1 MYFYINNKIRF
12 PILVPRK
19 YAKKLVSFLVY
30 CVMCLVP
37 RNSNPRYWVWSLQSS
52 AVTLSTKRLG
62 PSLLPSYS
70 ESYTRAPLGPEQG
83 SMRHQFFPSV
93 LRPLLWETDLV
104 NLFVLNCSSSP
115 LSYSISWAHIANPT
129 STACWYIWTNT
140 LTSSQVHM
148 MFHIL
153 QLVKII
159 VWTCV
164 FKALLKIIVLSCTK
178 ATKISGK

>member
-62 PSLLPSYS
+62 PSLLPFYS
-70 ESYTRAPLGPEQG
+70 ESYTGAPLSPDQG
-83 SMRHQFFPSV
+83 SMRHQFFSSV

-115 LSYSISWAHIANPT
+115 LSYSISWTHIANPT
-129 STACWYIWTNT
+129 STACLIHMNQYTNKF
-140 LTSSQVHM
+140 SGPYDVSHPS
-148 MFHIL
+148 
-153 QLVKII
+153 
-159 VWTCV
+159 TCKDNCMNLC
-164 FKALLKIIVLSCTK
+164 F
-178 ATKISGK
+178 